1 MEHQVIQT
9 LQSCIEQNIPVA
21 LVTVI
26 ANSGSSPGKPGAI
39 MTVEA
44 SGKTCGTVGGG
55 NLEHQ
60 VIARALASL
69 EEGENTEMQCSLT
82 PSGELGMR
90 CGGELRLFIR
100 VFGSL
105 PQLVIVGAGHIGLEL
120 YQLALQQHFEVLVID
135 DRPDLLNNERFNRA
149 QRVVTDDI
157 PQAISELTIT
167 PNTFITIAT
176 RSHELDKLAL
186 AAAAKTDAPY
196 KGMIGSRQKVR
207 HTLRYLLDQGIT
219 REQIETLYAPM
230 GLDIASIL
238 PREIALSIM
247 SEVLLVKNK
256 GSLQHMRK
264 VKDTAAILAELD

>member
-9 LQSCIEQNIPVA
+9 LTTCIENNIPVA

-26 ANSGSSPGKPGAI
+26 ANTGSSPGKPGAI
-39 MTVEA
+39 MTVQPNGE
-44 SGKTCGTVGGG
+44 TCGTIGGG

-60 VIARALASL
+60 VIAKALGCL
-69 EEGENTEMQCSLT
+69 ENGESTEMHYSLS
-82 PSGELGMR
+82 PGGDLGMR

-100 VFGSL
+100 VFGNL

-120 YQLALQQHFEVLVID
+120 YQLALQQHFEVVVID
-135 DRPDLLNNERFNRA
+135 DRPDLLNSERFSRGDKI
-149 QRVVTDDI
+149 VTDDI
-157 PQAISELTIT
+157 PQAISALTIT

-186 AAAAKTDAPY
+186 AAATKTDAPY
-196 KGMIGSRQKVR
+196 IGMIGSRQKVR
-207 HTLRYLLDQGIT
+207 HTFNYLLEQGIAK
-219 REQIETLYAPM
+219 EKIAKLYAPM

-247 SEVLLVKNK
+247 SEILLVKNK
-256 GSLQHMRK
+256 GSLQHMRQ
-264 VKDTAAILAELD
+264 VKDAAAILAELE